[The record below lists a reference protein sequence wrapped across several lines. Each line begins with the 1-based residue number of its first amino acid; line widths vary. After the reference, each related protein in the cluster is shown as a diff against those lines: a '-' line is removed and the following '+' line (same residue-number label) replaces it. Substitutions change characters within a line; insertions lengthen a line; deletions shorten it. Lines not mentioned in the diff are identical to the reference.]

1 MKPNKYFSPKR
12 FYRLLST
19 DVLLNY
25 KRYLFTFVGAAIGM
39 YLILLYNMA
48 NTYHEFGSHD
58 YRGIFML
65 GLLALGA
72 FIGCAFPE
80 WNDKI
85 KTGNYLL
92 LPASTFEKLLSQFL
106 IYIVFGSFCLFLL
119 FWVDAH
125 LAQWTALGMESV
137 QEKGVIIKDFQFS
150 MLYFGMDDDPNA
162 RQAIT
167 ISITTISL
175 FLFTARLFFKRFA
188 LVKSVIAFATIFF
201 LCMCCFV
208 LFSHIFYPET
218 TGFDV
223 RLPSYKVTENWY
235 NVEIFASVLAYSLW
249 VFFLPLAYYK
259 LKEKQV

>member
-25 KRYLFTFVGAAIGM
+25 KRYLFLFVGAAIGI
-39 YLILLYNMA
+39 YLVLLLNMVNA
-48 NTYHEFGSHD
+48 YREFDSND
-58 YRGIFML
+58 YRGMFML
-65 GLLALGA
+65 LLLALGA
-72 FIGCAFPE
+72 FIGNAFPE

-106 IYIVFGSFCLFLL
+106 IYIVFGTLSFFLL

-150 MLYFGMDDDPNA
+150 MLYLGMDDAPNA
-162 RQAIT
+162 RWGVT
-167 ISITTISL
+167 IGIATIGL

-188 LVKSVIAFATIFF
+188 LVKSIIAGVAIFF
-201 LCMCCFV
+201 LGMCCFV

-218 TGFDV
+218 TGFNV
-223 RLPSYKVTENWY
+223 ELPSYKVMENWY
-235 NVEIFASVLAYSLW
+235 NLEIFASALAYSLW
-249 VFFLPLAYYK
+249 AFLLPLAYCK

>member
-12 FYRLLST
+12 FCRLLSAY
-19 DVLLNY
+19 VLLNY

-39 YLILLYNMA
+39 YLILLLNMT
-48 NTYHEFGSHD
+48 NTYREFGASN
-58 YRGIFML
+58 YVGMFML
-65 GLLALGA
+65 GVLALGA
-72 FIGCAFPE
+72 FIGNAFPE

-106 IYIVFGSFCLFLL
+106 IYIVFGTFCFFLL
-119 FWVDAH
+119 FWIDAH
-125 LAQWTALGMESV
+125 LAQWTALGMESA
-137 QEKGVIIKDFQFS
+137 QERGVVIHDFQFS
-150 MLYFGMDDDPNA
+150 MLYSQIDELRM
-162 RQAIT
+162 QLLIT
-167 ISITTISL
+167 MFIITNGL

-188 LVKSVIAFATIFF
+188 LVKSIITGAVIFY

-218 TGFDV
+218 TGFNIELPNYEVIGDV
-223 RLPSYKVTENWY
+223 HNF
-235 NVEIFASVLAYSLW
+235 EIFFFVLAYSLW
-249 VFFLPLAYYK
+249 AFLLPLAYYK